1 MFLHKSASPADGKA
15 VWRKCQWRGC
25 THCGPE
31 LRERNLGH
39 DLGNMAGQPITR
51 RLVARSAWPRLRA
64 KIKRVGGERV
74 YYPQPGGMLAV
85 YATAGMTG
93 EVVEDLAESLA
104 RDYARIPNGASIR
117 RSRAWALNPA
127 RGKADRPAA
136 WKQLG
141 TSAVTDRV
149 PAILRDLGLYRDE
162 VDEAAVPLEAWEVH
176 NFTVPPLQTSA
187 FDRFAYAVGLDA
199 SSARKRR
206 GKARAA

>member
-1 MFLHKSASPADGKA
+1 VFLHKTASPADGKA

-25 THCGPE
+25 SHCGPE

-39 DLGNMAGQPITR
+39 DLGNMAGRRVTR
-51 RLVARSAWPRLRA
+51 RVVARSAWSTVRA
-64 KIKRVGGERV
+64 KIKAAGGQRV

-93 EVVEDLAESLA
+93 EVVEDLAAALA
-104 RDYARIPNGASIR
+104 GDYARIPNGASIR
-117 RSRAWALNPA
+117 RSKAWSLNPKSG
-127 RGKADRPAA
+127 GKRT

-149 PAILRDLGLYRDE
+149 PTILGGLGLYRNE
-162 VDEAAVPLEAWEVH
+162 VDEVAVPLEAWEVH

-187 FDRFAYAVGLDA
+187 FDRFAFAVGLER
-199 SSARKRR
+199 SRPGKRR
-206 GKARAA
+206 RKAAA